1 MNFTNTIV
9 PQELFYAFWDVD
21 KKSLDLIEHKKF
33 IVSRMFERGKFED
46 VLDIVVLYGKDEV
59 AKILENNEFL
69 SQEGIHLAHAILDI
83 PLDQFKGK
91 CFI

>member
-1 MNFTNTIV
+1 
-9 PQELFYAFWDVD
+9 
-21 KKSLDLIEHKKF
+21 
-33 IVSRMFERGKFED
+33 MFERGKLED

-83 PLDQFKGK
+83 PLDQFKANALSK
-91 CFI
+91 YYRSTAI